1 MSTAKVIDFYDA
13 KKGVNM
19 SNFKTGYI
27 ALSRSIRHADW
38 AKCAIKRTLWE
49 NLLLDAS
56 YKSRTVNFKGADWNL
71 SRGQLVTTREILAN
85 QIEIGGKPVNST
97 IIRRALEFFENQ
109 GMISKSGNR
118 LGTVITIINY
128 DAYQSYFGDQRNDQS
143 NDQKI
148 DQPKD
153 QYQASNINGLDVV
166 SDQRNDQSNDQKI
179 DQQNNKVLEQESNN
193 NNKNNMSSD
202 DDQSAP
208 KNKNSIDFDLVMD
221 AYNDAVENRLPQI
234 QKMTTARKN
243 AVKKLLKE
251 IEQPT
256 FQNLANY
263 FYDFV
268 DHAKPFYFGEN
279 DRGWRANFDYII
291 KPSTYLKVVEGTL

>member
-1 MSTAKVIDFYDA
+1 MSTAKVIDFYNA

-19 SNFKTGYI
+19 SNFKKGFI
-27 ALSRSIRHADW
+27 ALSRSVRNADW

-49 NLLLDAS
+49 NLLIDAS
-56 YKSRTVNFKGADWNL
+56 YKSRTVNFKGTDWNL

-109 GMISKSGNR
+109 GMISKIGNR

-128 DAYQSYFGDQRNDQS
+128 DAYQSYFCDQS

-148 DQPKD
+148 DQLND
-153 QYQASNINGLDVV
+153 QYKANSTNASNEVN
-166 SDQRNDQSNDQKI
+166 DQRCDQSNDQKI
-179 DQQNNKVLEQESNN
+179 DQQNNKVLEQES

-251 IEQPT
+251 LEQPT